1 MRWLQIEGGREKDV
15 CGWEENENGIEEIKG
30 SDSSLN
36 MPFCIVLSFRTML
49 MFHLLRKQKTSKIEY
64 Q

>member
-1 MRWLQIEGGREKDV
+1 M
-15 CGWEENENGIEEIKG
+15 CGWGENENGIEEIKG

-36 MPFCIVLSFRTML
+36 MPFCIVPSFRTML
-49 MFHLLRKQKTSKIEY
+49 MFHILRKQKTSKIEY